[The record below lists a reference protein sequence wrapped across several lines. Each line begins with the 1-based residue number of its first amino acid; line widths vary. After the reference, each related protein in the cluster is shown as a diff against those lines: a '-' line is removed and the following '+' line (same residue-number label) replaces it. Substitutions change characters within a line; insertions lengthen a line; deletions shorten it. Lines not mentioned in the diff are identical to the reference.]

1 MGIRNGI
8 SRYFHK
14 LMTNTSLS
22 LWDQCVVFF
31 LQGLSYVYRFA
42 VTLMR
47 MLYIWQ
53 IRRSYR
59 VSAAVISIGNI
70 TVGGTGK
77 TPFTCFLAK
86 YLYDHQK
93 NVAVLTR
100 GYRSQAEATGVLV
113 SDGEKIVTTSALGG
127 DEACVMA
134 RLLMHIPIW
143 AGRKRYQNAL
153 HSIEKFNTNVFV
165 LDDGFQHWQLVR
177 DLDIVLLD
185 GTNPFGNGYVL
196 PRGILREPVPQLRR
210 ADIIVLTKAGKLT
223 VAKKQALA
231 TYIRRYNKTAPL
243 VEAVTEVVACIP
255 FSAWVQ
261 RKGENNCVLEKRQ
274 RVITISALG
283 NPLDFEETVQ
293 RQGYQVVST
302 RRYADH
308 HQYEAADYQTWRR
321 LAQQYQAVCI
331 TTEKDAVK
339 IEAVQVKDIPLYV
352 LSIEMKWTHGRE
364 EAERV
369 LWKKIGA

>member
-1 MGIRNGI
+1 
-8 SRYFHK
+8 
-14 LMTNTSLS
+14 
-22 LWDQCVVFF
+22 
-31 LQGLSYVYRFA
+31 
-42 VTLMR
+42 

-134 RLLMHIPIW
+134 RLLMHIPVW